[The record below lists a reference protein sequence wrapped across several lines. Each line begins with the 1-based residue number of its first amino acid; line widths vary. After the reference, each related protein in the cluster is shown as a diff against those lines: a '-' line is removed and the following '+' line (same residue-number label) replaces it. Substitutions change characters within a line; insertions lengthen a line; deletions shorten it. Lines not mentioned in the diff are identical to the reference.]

1 MKTSNHRGSTLP
13 VALIV
18 VFVLGVMIAAAFEF
32 SNAMGRHTQGAG
44 AVESAIA
51 MADGSLDYLYANWRQ
66 IMRTSP
72 NLAPTTSEFAS
83 VAAPPAA
90 YFPDMKQCTLK
101 NFAVV
106 AVDPLLQAL
115 PTATTPPTKQ
125 TGRGPGTYS
134 YSYLASADVDVRV
147 VSRTVTQKVR
157 RVFQK
162 KVQSPWN
169 FAFFAQDILELQP
182 NAPLTLTGWVHSNDS
197 LYTGSDKL
205 TVTDRL
211 TTAGTWNIGFA
222 PGDGAHAG
230 TPTSPNYPAN
240 EPPAQEDTYQAF
252 GLDPKLLDT
261 TDTNPNND
269 SFREIAQVPN
279 GSFPDPFASQRYYNQ
294 ADIKVLMN
302 GNAVTIMNK
311 ANTVCTA
318 SSKGNDLAIYQAV
331 NNALKNPEKF
341 QDNREAATMSAW
353 AVDVSAITSS
363 KAVWNNILYISDQ
376 SATAANHK
384 AIRLKNGDVLPKD
397 GLTLITDNPVY
408 IQGDWNTGANP
419 PSSANTPDSTKSM
432 DSGYAWRPSAI
443 VADSITLLSNSWQDG
458 NASKGLNQRTAGNTT
473 INAALVAG
481 NVPTGSKGT
490 NYSGGGENFV
500 RFLEDWT
507 GKTFTYYGSMLQ
519 LYASADGVGTWGKAN
534 VYASGQLK
542 WYFDDNFTLNSPPGT
557 AVMISY
563 IQQRWYQE

>member
-1 MKTSNHRGSTLP
+1 MRRVNHRGSTLP

-18 VFVLGVMIAAAFEF
+18 VLVLGVVIAAAFEF
-32 SNAMGRHTQGAG
+32 TNAIGRHTQGAG

-72 NLAPTTSEFAS
+72 NLAPTTSEFAGI
-83 VAAPPAA
+83 AAPAG
-90 YFPDMKQCTLK
+90 YFQNMPQCTLK
-101 NFAVV
+101 SFSVV
-106 AVDPLLQAL
+106 AVDPLLQSLA
-115 PTATTPPTKQ
+115 TATTAPPKQ

-134 YSYLASADVDVRV
+134 YTYLASADVDVRV

-162 KVQSPWN
+162 RVQSPWN
-169 FAFFAQDILELQP
+169 FALFYNDVLEIQP
-182 NAPLTLTGWVHSNDS
+182 SAPLTLTGWVHSNDN

-211 TTAGTWNIGFA
+211 TTAGTWNVGYA
-222 PGDGAHAG
+222 PGDGAHSG

-240 EPPAQEDTYQAF
+240 EPPAQEDAFQAF
-252 GLDPKLLDT
+252 GLDPKLLNT
-261 TDTNPNND
+261 TDNNPNND
-269 SFREIAQVPN
+269 SFRAIAQVPN
-279 GSFPDPFASQRYYNQ
+279 APYPDPFADQRYYNQ
-294 ADIKVLMN
+294 AGIKVLMN
-302 GNAVTIMNK
+302 GNNVTIMNSTGK
-311 ANTVCTA
+311 VCTA
-318 SSKGNDLAIYQAV
+318 ASKGNDLAIYQAV
-331 NNALKNPEKF
+331 NGALKNPEKF

-353 AVDVSAITSS
+353 RFDVGALVSS
-363 KAVWNNILYISDQ
+363 SVTWNNILYISDQ
-376 SATAANHK
+376 SASTGNHK
-384 AIRLKNGDVLPKD
+384 AIRVVNGDVLPKD
-397 GLTLITDNPVY
+397 GLTLVTDNPLY

-419 PSSANTPDSTKSM
+419 PSNANTPDPTQPIG
-432 DSGYAWRPSAI
+432 SGYSWRPSAI
-443 VADSITLLSNSWQDG
+443 IADAITVLSNSWQDS
-458 NASKGLNQRTAGNTT
+458 NASKGLNQRTASNTT

-481 NVPTGSKGT
+481 NVPSGSKGN

-507 GKTFTYYGSMLQ
+507 GKNFTYYGSMLQ
-519 LYASADGVGTWGKAN
+519 LYASALGVGTWGKAN
-534 VYASGQLK
+534 VYSPGQLK

-563 IQQRWYQE
+563 VQQRWYQE